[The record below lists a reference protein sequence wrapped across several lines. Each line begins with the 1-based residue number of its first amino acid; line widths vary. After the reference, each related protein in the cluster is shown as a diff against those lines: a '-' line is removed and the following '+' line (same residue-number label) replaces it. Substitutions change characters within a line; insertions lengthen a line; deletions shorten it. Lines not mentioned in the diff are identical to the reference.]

1 MPDIF
6 VPEDTAENTML
17 LQELANQQLFTAY
30 VIDRLQPAMKK
41 FASEDAFLKQ
51 YVISDQELGD
61 FIVYSSQIIK
71 EMDSR
76 EILISKPYLKT
87 LLKSFA
93 ARFKW
98 GDDGYYKALNADDA
112 VLKAGIAAVK

>member
-17 LQELANQQLFTAY
+17 LQELANAQLFTAY
-30 VIDRLQPAMKK
+30 VVDRLQPAMKK
-41 FASEDAFLKQ
+41 FTSEDAFLKQ
-51 YVISDQELGD
+51 YTITDQELSD
-61 FIVYSSQIIK
+61 FIVYSSQTIK

-98 GDDGYYKALNADDA
+98 GDDGYYKALNGADKTLEA
-112 VLKAGIAAVK
+112 AIAAIK